1 MAEERQNANKG
12 KRILADSS
20 NAKWRFGYAGDPGS
34 AIKSSPKLSDLWFI
48 EYKTVS
54 GDKGETLDV
63 SGLAKSISHI
73 ALMTSTMPID
83 QYGKRIYVPTRV
95 DFPEV
100 TISMY
105 DTVDGKMFSMAKDIY
120 SKFFMNQNA
129 KVTSANAEEV
139 LTSSHMHG
147 RKIPD
152 GKHSYYH
159 QHFEKIS
166 VYHFF
171 GNLDGPGLGA
181 PPSSLSK
188 NAGAGTIQKIELI
201 NPLVTNITFSPSD
214 YSIAELRT
222 LDMTIQPENIIISNE
237 AEANFPEW
245 MTWGMDYM
253 LRELTSNNKHI
264 PEIYPD
270 PVYELENAIYR
281 QGKKS
286 REDSE
291 PDIIEDFEDGRIK
304 KNSQK
309 ERDLTDE
316 GRDAK
321 EEVRKLNNL
330 MKLWRITNDNPT
342 SENIEELEKQLKED
356 ISVIDIAR
364 KNRYMKKTPPS
375 VDDNQRFATPYEA
388 TYENPDV
395 PGFGDRFGNSNPAVD
410 PLPSYTQSSFGS
422 SIVNEL
428 VSSFF
433 GKRSF
438 SVSNVNNSMFGAG
451 GLKNVLRDVA
461 LNGIV
466 EGISGREIDGSKV
479 TKGINTSLASTTKKT
494 SAVIVEQLPDIV
506 ENVYKRG
513 SATSYSP
520 GVSKTFS
527 ERQAIKDKFK

>member
-1 MAEERQNANKG
+1 MADVTDREYANNSQKKR
-12 KRILADSS
+12 KRILADSA

-34 AIKSSPKLSDLWFI
+34 PIKSSPKLSDLWFI

-54 GDKGETLDV
+54 GEAGVTVDV

-73 ALMTSTMPID
+73 TLMTSTMPID

-120 SKFFMNQNA
+120 SKFFKNQDA
-129 KVTSANAEEV
+129 KVTSANAEQV
-139 LTSSHMHG
+139 ITSSSEHG

-152 GKHSYYH
+152 GKHNYYH
-159 QHFEKIS
+159 QHFEKIT

-171 GNLDGPGLGA
+171 GNLAEGGEGNKTA
-181 PPSSLSK
+181 

-222 LDMTIQPENIIISNE
+222 VDMAIQPENIIISNE

-270 PVYELENAIYR
+270 PVYELDNSIYR

-286 REDSE
+286 REDSG
-291 PDIIEDFEDGRIK
+291 PDTIEDFEDGRIK
-304 KNSQK
+304 DKSQK

-330 MKLWRITNDNPT
+330 MKLYNIANENPN

-364 KNRYMKKTPPS
+364 KNRYMKSTPPS

-422 SIVNEL
+422 SMINEL

-438 SVSNVNNSMFGAG
+438 SVSNVNNSLFGPG

-461 LNGIV
+461 LNGII
-466 EGISGREIDGSKV
+466 EGISGREIDGSKI
-479 TKGINTSLASTTKKT
+479 TNAIRTSNSSNSKST
-494 SAVIVEQLPDIV
+494 SAVIVEKLPDIV
-506 ENVYKRG
+506 ETVYKRG
-513 SATSYSP
+513 SAAPYSP
-520 GVSKTFS
+520 GVS
-527 ERQAIKDKFK
+527 QAIKDKFA